1 MNQNLLSVAKH
12 YITVNDFK
20 SSDFNLKNSNL
31 YDFSDALARKTGYPY
46 AFKNNSANDPQPP
59 TKKYIN
65 CGDLAEYP
73 LNLSDIFTNY
83 KGKAIYYP
91 LSSNLYGYTSIPS
104 SDRKFLFKARIPY
117 SQNLPDDIDMSEY
130 PSFYDGMSS
139 YCNNNCY
146 HIPTFYSNSSLTTK
160 ITTSNYLIE
169 TPFFLC
175 DSVVLSKASAFSFYF
190 NSGSFMTKSGKYCL
204 SFFVRKLSTTKAED
218 VLTVSTSIGG
228 KAVSG
233 IYYSDSHGYSKTNLK
248 FTDMWERVYYI
259 FDGSSGTATFTVNIP
274 STTKIG
280 GFLLE
285 FDNQGSFY
293 NEILVNE
300 NKLIDNRKIIV
311 YHPIAIKLQSGANSV
326 VEALELEAL
335 NNDWTISF
343 TKVGGQN
350 LSKERIGNLIFTETL
365 GSYSKIDSDDKQSSI
380 TLTFSD
386 NSSITKTFTRPK
398 GVSSNFSTR
407 RYTLVY
413 TKSKNQLDIYVNFSY
428 KTILIASIVDSR
440 VTSSMTSIINESFN
454 LNGNTYSWQY
464 HMILGG
470 SSPRTLCPATRYR
483 DLVFIRGAITS
494 AEVQA
499 LESKYFGISHGSR
512 HYECD
517 VSVLGN
523 GEIKSNV
530 VKEDTNKDTTYLISP
545 IIINKEM

>member
-1 MNQNLLSVAKH
+1 MSQNLLSVAKH

-46 AFKNNSANDPQPP
+46 TFTNNSANDPQPP
-59 TKKYIN
+59 TSKYIN

-83 KGKAIYYP
+83 NGKAIYYP

-104 SDRKFLFKARIPY
+104 SDRDTLLKSRISY
-117 SQNLPDDIDMSEY
+117 SQNLPNDIDMSEY

-139 YCNNNCY
+139 YCNDNCY
-146 HIPTFYSNSSLTTK
+146 HIPSFYSNSSLTTK
-160 ITTSNYLIE
+160 ITTTNYLIE
-169 TPFFLC
+169 TPYFLC
-175 DSVVLSKASAFSFYF
+175 DSVVLSKTSALTFYF

-204 SFFVRKLSTTKAED
+204 SFFARKVSTTKVED
-218 VLTVSTSIGG
+218 TLTVSASIGG
-228 KAVSG
+228 KTVSG
-233 IYYSDSHGYSKTNLK
+233 IYYSDSYGYNKTNQK
-248 FTDMWERVYYI
+248 ISDMWERVYYI
-259 FDGSSGTATFTVNIP
+259 FDGSSGTATFTVTIP
-274 STTKIG
+274 STTKVG

-300 NKLIDNRKIIV
+300 NKLIDNKKITV

-326 VEALELEAL
+326 VEAL

-350 LSKERIGNLIFTETL
+350 ISKERIGNLIFTESL
-365 GSYSKIDSDDKQSSI
+365 GSYSKIDSDDKQGSI

-386 NSSITKTFTRPK
+386 NSSVTKTFTRPNN
-398 GVSSNFSTR
+398 VTSNFSTR

-413 TKSKNQLDIYVNFSY
+413 TKSKNQLDIYITFNLDT
-428 KTILIASIVDSR
+428 KLIASITDSR
-440 VTSSMTSIINESFN
+440 VTSSMTSIISESFT
-454 LNGNTYSWQY
+454 LNGSNYSWQY
-464 HMILGG
+464 HIVLGG
-470 SSPRTLCPATRYR
+470 STPRLLCPATRYR
-483 DLVFIRGAITS
+483 DLVFIRGAITF

-499 LESKYFGISHGSR
+499 LESKYMGVSHGTR
-512 HYECD
+512 HFECD
-517 VSVLGN
+517 VSVLGG

-530 VKEDTNKDTTYLISP
+530 VKEDISKDTTYLISP
-545 IIINKEM
+545 MIINKEI